1 MLLDLGRRTL
11 DLRIPQVMG
20 VLNVTPDSFSDGGLH
35 ATLGAAV
42 DRAATMVAEG
52 ATLIDVGDE
61 STRPGA
67 QPVPEQLELD
77 RVIPVV
83 EALSSRFTC
92 VVSVDTMKA
101 AVMRAACAA
110 GAELINDVN
119 GLRADGAI
127 EAARD
132 SGVAVCLV
140 HMQGE
145 PRTMQRE
152 PRYHDVLAEVQQWLA
167 ERIGVCVAAGIPRQ
181 RLLADPGF
189 GFGKRVQHNLCLLA
203 HLGRLRA
210 LEVPMLVGLSR
221 KSMYGELLGRAP
233 TERVAASVAA
243 AAWAVSQGA
252 HVVRAHDIAA
262 TVDAV
267 RLVHA
272 LLQEQ
277 YKQGSKH
284 EETVLRD

>member
-1 MLLDLGRRTL
+1 
-11 DLRIPQVMG
+11 MG

-52 ATLIDVGDE
+52 ATLIDVGGE

-152 PRYHDVLAEVQQWLA
+152 PRYDDVLAEVQQWLA